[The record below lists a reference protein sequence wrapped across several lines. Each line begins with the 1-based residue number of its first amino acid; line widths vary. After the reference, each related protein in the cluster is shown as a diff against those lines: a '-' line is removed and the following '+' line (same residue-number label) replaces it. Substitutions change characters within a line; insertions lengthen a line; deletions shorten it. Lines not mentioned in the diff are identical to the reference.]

1 MPDGRKRLEHIY
13 LAHLRS
19 NICPGYKAN
28 INNLGHLWAT
38 PGSIRNARLQ
48 RHLLDHGDRVHP
60 IDSALLFPAE
70 FQNVVFLLFLLKF

>member
-48 RHLLDHGDRVHP
+48 RHLLGYRDRNDST
-60 IDSALLFPAE
+60 DSALLFAAQ
-70 FQNVVFLLFLLKF
+70 F